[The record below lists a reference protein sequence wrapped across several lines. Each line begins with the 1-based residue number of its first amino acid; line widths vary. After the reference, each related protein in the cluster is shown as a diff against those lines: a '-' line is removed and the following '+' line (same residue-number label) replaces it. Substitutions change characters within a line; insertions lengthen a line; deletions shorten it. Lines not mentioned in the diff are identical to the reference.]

1 MQTIAALAIAICAY
15 FSKYEFEGIKEE
27 QARQR
32 AVLSTLT
39 TQTAINGELIGQVLR
54 VQTAK
59 PENRIQR

>member
-32 AVLSTLT
+32 TVLSTLT
-39 TQTAINGELIGQVLR
+39 TQTAINNELIAQVLR
-54 VQTAK
+54 VQTSK
-59 PENRIQR
+59 QEQRPTR